1 MAKRKKSKKAGAEAN
16 APAPAPVKKSPAML
30 ITVMVVV
37 VLVVV
42 AVIAMS
48 NANRLEVVD
57 GKVSRIM
64 ATVDECAFATLT
76 LNVPPDEPV
85 EVVAET
91 VFDALSRGVG
101 IGRVTVHEQP
111 SMVEIDYCQS
121 YTSEP
126 QLRELLAATG
136 YLAP

>member
-1 MAKRKKSKKAGAEAN
+1 M
-16 APAPAPVKKSPAML
+16 PVKKAPVMP
-30 ITVMVVV
+30 ITVVVIL

-42 AVIAMS
+42 AVIAAT

-76 LNVPPDEPV
+76 LDVPPGEPV
-85 EVVAET
+85 EEVAAN

-101 IGRVTVHEQP
+101 IGLVTVHETP
-111 SMVEIDYCQS
+111 PVVEIDYCQS

-126 QLRELLAATG
+126 QLRELLATTG